1 MISAWWLETAWVV
14 LPRSLIF
21 LLALLLVALHVA
33 VIEVGHGSCSLVI
46 VIAILQSPRHYRVRI
61 FNAVY
66 VLLSAWS
73 HIVHV
78 VSIAVLVGSF
88 SLEDARLV
96 SRVDRWHQPNYHWVS
111 PLVIRRH
118 HLSYVRLR
126 FNGYLMK
133 VLIFLSRWLSR
144 LIAFL
149 HFIQLI

>member
-1 MISAWWLETAWVV
+1 M
-14 LPRSLIF
+14 PRSLIF

-96 SRVDRWHQPNYHWVS
+96 SRVDR
-111 PLVIRRH
+111 
-118 HLSYVRLR
+118 
-126 FNGYLMK
+126 
-133 VLIFLSRWLSR
+133 
-144 LIAFL
+144 
-149 HFIQLI
+149 